1 MMNEAYLPYVVTE
14 IFCMILAAMS
24 CFWMQKYSELE
35 PEDISLRHMMIS
47 YIIMVGT
54 DAGSVF
60 VENSIF
66 SRMHVLNAILSALSI
81 SAVTMGCFFWL
92 QFVEERLNDK
102 EDKNEKKK
110 GIKKEV
116 KKKIQKIIW
125 GLTIGM
131 CVLNLLSIATGWIF
145 YIRPDG
151 QYKEGPL
158 FWMQDL
164 LTMLLLFLATGHA
177 MYKALQKDTDKKRR
191 ECISYILYIA
201 IGIISVLL
209 GDRWRMIPIFEL
221 CILLAVQNLFF
232 VIYKERET
240 RMIQQK
246 QELMESRTA
255 IMLSQIQPHF
265 LYNTLTVIQE
275 MCVDKAPEAAETTVL
290 FSNFLRGNLSSLT
303 RNEPISF
310 EKELMHTRTYLELE
324 QRRFLERL
332 QVIYDI
338 QTMDFSIPPLTLQPI
353 AENAVKHGIS
363 ERTDG
368 GKVWISSFEE
378 ETEYVVEVRD
388 NGVGFDIEAAPD
400 TSRDHI
406 GMENVKSRLNLLCHG
421 RMTVESIKGQ
431 GTKVQIRI
439 PKIKL

>member
-1 MMNEAYLPYVVTE
+1 
-14 IFCMILAAMS
+14 
-24 CFWMQKYSELE
+24 
-35 PEDISLRHMMIS
+35 
-47 YIIMVGT
+47 
-54 DAGSVF
+54 
-60 VENSIF
+60 
-66 SRMHVLNAILSALSI
+66 
-81 SAVTMGCFFWL
+81 
-92 QFVEERLNDK
+92 
-102 EDKNEKKK
+102 
-110 GIKKEV
+110 
-116 KKKIQKIIW
+116 
-125 GLTIGM
+125 
-131 CVLNLLSIATGWIF
+131 
-145 YIRPDG
+145 
-151 QYKEGPL
+151 
-158 FWMQDL
+158 
-164 LTMLLLFLATGHA
+164 
-177 MYKALQKDTDKKRR
+177 
-191 ECISYILYIA
+191 
-201 IGIISVLL
+201 
-209 GDRWRMIPIFEL
+209 
-221 CILLAVQNLFF
+221 
-232 VIYKERET
+232 
-240 RMIQQK
+240 
-246 QELMESRTA
+246 
-255 IMLSQIQPHF
+255 
-265 LYNTLTVIQE
+265 